1 MKTRLL
7 ALFVCILLQGVV
19 HAHETDYALIDGL
32 CKKYQVNEQPVML
45 ECRLGQ
51 CKDEFSGVEL
61 SIETVIGKSIDDCN
75 SIERKIVF
83 EGRAYIRDYSFLFDA
98 LDCVINGSCANIELE
113 SATRKP
119 KGFSILTNYRI
130 NKVVISQPSKNNIGN
145 LEVEIEDN
153 KSAYKVILAYSD
165 GVIYKASI
173 LNLIKEH

>member
-19 HAHETDYALIDGL
+19 HADEADYALIDGF
-32 CKKYQVNEQPVML
+32 CKKYQVNKQPVML
-45 ECRLGQ
+45 ECRLGR
-51 CKDEFSGVEL
+51 CKDGFGGVEL

-83 EGRAYIRDYSFLFDA
+83 EGRAYIRDYLFLFDA
-98 LDCVINGSCANIELE
+98 LDCVINGSCANIELK
-113 SATRKP
+113 SKTRKP
-119 KGFSILTNYRI
+119 KDLRILANWRI
-130 NKVVISQPSKNNIGN
+130 NKVVISQPSKNNTGN

-153 KSAYKVILAYSD
+153 KNSYKVILTHSD